1 MANRT
6 VKRRLN
12 RTAATDPGRKHTSCN
27 LQDSA
32 SIVMYET
39 ERLTST
45 KRKKKSRAVEICLR
59 SVTYSYTR
67 WHCVAPET
75 DTRDPTLSATGYNVS
90 QI

>member
-1 MANRT
+1 
-6 VKRRLN
+6 
-12 RTAATDPGRKHTSCN
+12 
-27 LQDSA
+27 
-32 SIVMYET
+32 MYET
-39 ERLTST
+39 EPIDVDQ
-45 KRKKKSRAVEICLR
+45 KKKKSRAVEICLR